1 MDSVKKADEKM
12 MAVTSQNV
20 FVLVANDDFA
30 EAKQVAE
37 AVYGELK
44 DSRNFE
50 SLINNYELK
59 VEYSSDSSY
68 IGNLIIFSK
77 LCIDE
82 RKIVIYIESLQE
94 IYLFLYKFLFIQI
107 DINDFFSIAK
117 YHELC
122 HYIDLTILDSQIVF
136 FEKYIEITVCIF
148 LKKYFNLSFYPWLL
162 DLSYLYERYFCK

>member
-1 MDSVKKADEKM
+1 MKKISLSSLFKDFSFPKDFLKM
-12 MAVTSQNV
+12 N
-20 FVLVANDDFA
+20 
-30 EAKQVAE
+30 
-37 AVYGELK
+37 LK
-44 DSRNFE
+44 DIVKIHCECLGVKFNDFIFEKLLDRVDLICDICNSGNFE
-50 SLINNYELK
+50 SLMNNYELK

-117 YHELC
+117 YLC
-122 HYIDLTILDSQIVF
+122 
-136 FEKYIEITVCIF
+136 
-148 LKKYFNLSFYPWLL
+148 SFKLL
-162 DLSYLYERYFCK
+162 YFCVIVSIVITERPDSSAAFLESARRMAIPDPEA